1 LKIIFVNKYFYPDHS
16 ATSQLLT
23 DLSFALANQGYEVYV
38 LTSRQIYDDPSAKLP
53 AIEKSNGINIY
64 RIWTTQFGRSPLIGR
79 AVDYMTFYL
88 CCAWHL
94 FWMTSRNDI
103 IVAKTD
109 PPMISEVVTFI
120 AKIHKAIVVNW
131 LQDLFPEAAW
141 ALQIKAV
148 KGLLGRFLYLV
159 RNISLKYAYVNIVI
173 GHIMSKKLGMLGINP
188 NLIKII
194 HNWSDGDLIKP
205 VTPKKNNLRKQW
217 GLSEK
222 FVVGYSGNMG
232 RDHEFNTILDSAKAL
247 AKYTNIVFL
256 FIGGGIKRQ
265 WIEEEVV
272 KRGLTN
278 CLFKPYQPRSSLG
291 ESITLP
297 DVHLISF
304 KPELEG
310 YAVPS
315 KFYGVAA
322 ACRPTIFVGDSN
334 GEIARIIKREKCGFN
349 IRIGDYHKLA
359 YCLTKLY
366 KSSSLRD
373 YMGMNA
379 RRSFD
384 KLFSKKVAINK
395 WIEIISGINKHTLYR
410 KTNRN

>member
-1 LKIIFVNKYFYPDHS
+1 VKIIFVNKYFYPDHS

-23 DLSFALANQGYEVYV
+23 DLSFTLANQGYKVYI

-53 AIEKSNGINIY
+53 AIEEANGVNIY
-64 RIWTTQFGRSPLIGR
+64 RMWTTQFGRSPLIGR
-79 AVDYMTFYL
+79 AIDYITFYL

-94 FWMTSRNDI
+94 FRMVSRNDI
-103 IVAKTD
+103 VVAKTD
-109 PPMISEVVTFI
+109 PPMISEVITFVARI
-120 AKIHKAIVVNW
+120 RKAVVINW

-141 ALQIKAV
+141 ALKIKAV
-148 KGLLGRFLYLV
+148 EGLFGRFLFLV
-159 RNISLKYAYVNIVI
+159 RNISLKYAYVNVVI
-173 GHIMSKKLGMLGINP
+173 GHIMLRKLNKVGINK
-188 NLIKII
+188 NQIKII
-194 HNWSDGDLIKP
+194 HNWSDGDLIKLIN
-205 VTPKKNNLRKQW
+205 PKENSLRKQW
-217 GLSEK
+217 GLSGK

-232 RDHEFNTILDSAKAL
+232 RDHEFNTILDSAEAL

-256 FIGGGIKRQ
+256 FIGDGIKRQ
-265 WIEEEVV
+265 WIEEEVA

-334 GEIARIIKREKCGFN
+334 GEIARIIKRENCGFN
-349 IRIGDYHKLA
+349 IRIGDYQKMIDSL
-359 YCLTKLY
+359 LKLY
-366 KSSSLRD
+366 KSSNLRD
-373 YMGMNA
+373 RMGMNA

-384 KLFSKKVAINK
+384 ELFSKKVAINR
-395 WIEIISGINKHTLYR
+395 WIEIISGINKHTLSR
-410 KTNRN
+410 ENK